1 MPKPDVTRWSGQ
13 GRRDRGGG
21 TPRIISHAAEP
32 RVLSFQVSKILASA
46 RDGVGMSRREF
57 IDVLGAASIE
67 WSLAFPDAR
76 GQQLRKAYR
85 VGFLTL
91 DSNRIF

>member
-1 MPKPDVTRWSGQ
+1 
-13 GRRDRGGG
+13 
-21 TPRIISHAAEP
+21 
-32 RVLSFQVSKILASA
+32 
-46 RDGVGMSRREF
+46 MSRREF
-57 IDVLGAASIE
+57 IDVLGGASIA